1 MKSGKTL
8 SRHITRMMEV
18 FKMNVNINKLRTVVK
33 AVFEGSKRSGNW
45 GHESTKGKL
54 GGSKAGTGG
63 LDKFIKGGGQL
74 DHPDN
79 AIKEYGKIFSN
90 WKQENSE
97 KMVLI
102 SKDGKYIVIGSG
114 DKGSVSISMKQ
125 INQILIDK
133 GLGFS
138 SLAHVVH
145 NHNEGEAPS
154 KGDVTAYKA
163 FMAAGFGGDFQIYTP
178 KTGRI
183 QNTPYSLDG
192 DK

>member
-1 MKSGKTL
+1 MEIKTGVDTLKS
-8 SRHITRMMEV
+8 I
-18 FKMNVNINKLRTVVK
+18 VK
-33 AVFEGSKRSGNW
+33 AISEGSKRSGNW
-45 GHESTKGKL
+45 GHESTKGKQ
-54 GGSKAGTGG
+54 GGSRAGTGG

-74 DHPDN
+74 DNPDN

-90 WKQENSE
+90 WKQENAE
-97 KMVLI
+97 KMILVA
-102 SKDGKYIVIGSG
+102 KDGQYIVVGSG
-114 DKGSVSISMKQ
+114 DKGSISISLKQ
-125 INQILIDK
+125 INQILLDK

-183 QNTPYSLDG
+183 QNTPYNLEG